1 MEKSEDLEET
11 QTISP
16 LDLDEENEN
25 KKKKPSKKTIIIAST
40 IAAIAV
46 LAGVGGY
53 AYASNSAYDSYAS
66 RVESAK
72 ESDSKLVKKIAEAQ
86 SLVKATKESDVLD
99 KTVLDSLS
107 KSVKTGETRK
117 GIPDVGNVAK
127 WNLWSI
133 SKAKTII
140 SNDMTEAD
148 DSINAIGKA
157 MRGVEASKTAK
168 QVKDAKAALDKTIT
182 DAENL
187 YKNSEGKVQDNK
199 TRESLKTAI
208 DNAKKT
214 SSDKKA
220 DVKSLTAANDTLSKA
235 VKSVNDSKNAK
246 AQADAQKQAQEQ
258 AQQAQAQAQSVG
270 TPSGGYSG
278 YAYPNVGGSY
288 SGGTSQSAPSYSNTG
303 SPSGGSVGGGTSNGG
318 TWDWKNAKDSV
329 GGGFSPITKDNINP
343 DGSATGGG
351 DSHGNMW

>member
-1 MEKSEDLEET
+1 MQGVEKGDHMGEEEKTPDVSEKSG
-11 QTISP
+11 
-16 LDLDEENEN
+16 
-25 KKKKPSKKTIIIAST
+25 KKRIIAAV
-40 IAAIAV
+40 AAVVVAI
-46 LAGVGGY
+46 AGVGGY

-107 KSVKTGETRK
+107 KSLKVGESRK
-117 GIPDVGNVAK
+117 GVPASSHAAK
-127 WNLWSI
+127 WNLWSV
-133 SKAKTII
+133 SKAKTIV
-140 SNDMTEAD
+140 SNDMTEAN

-157 MRGVEASKTAK
+157 MRGVESSKTAK
-168 QVKDAKAALDKTIT
+168 QVKDARTTLDKTV
-182 DAENL
+182 ESSESL
-187 YKNSEGKVQDNK
+187 YKDSEGKVQDDK

-220 DVKSLTAANDTLSKA
+220 DVKSLTTANDTLSKA

-258 AQQAQAQAQSVG
+258 AQVQAQSNG
-270 TPSGGYSG
+270 ASSETYSNSGYSNSGGSYSNNG
-278 YAYPNVGGSY
+278 GGSY
-288 SGGTSQSAPSYSNTG
+288 SGGSSQYTQPQNSNNCTQYGCNGYDYRKDFDSA
-303 SPSGGSVGGGTSNGG
+303 GGGT
-318 TWDWKNAKDSV
+318 A
-329 GGGFSPITKDNINP
+329 PITKDNINQ
-343 DGSATGGG
+343 DGSITIGG

>member
-1 MEKSEDLEET
+1 MRQYRNMRESRDKQAQKNTKHS
-11 QTISP
+11 
-16 LDLDEENEN
+16 N
-25 KKKKPSKKTIIIAST
+25 KNVIIAASA
-40 IAAIAV
+40 IAAIVV

-99 KTVLDSLS
+99 KTTLDELDR
-107 KSVKTGETRK
+107 SVKTGETRE
-117 GIPDVGNVAK
+117 GVPDAGDVAK
-127 WNLWSI
+127 WNLWSV
-133 SKAKTII
+133 SKANASV
-140 SNDMTEAD
+140 SNDMTEAN

-157 MRGVEASKTAK
+157 MGEVEASKTAK
-168 QVKDAKAALDKTIT
+168 QVKDAKDALDKTVES
-182 DAENL
+182 AESL
-187 YKNSEGKVQDNK
+187 YKDSEGKVQDDK

-214 SSDKKA
+214 SGDKKA
-220 DVKSLTAANDTLSKA
+220 DVKSLTASNDTLSKA
-235 VKSVNDSKNAK
+235 VKAVNDSKNAK

-258 AQQAQAQAQSVG
+258 AQQAQAVG

-288 SGGTSQSAPSYSNTG
+288 SGWASQSAPSYSNTG
-303 SPSGGSVGGGTSNGG
+303 SYSGGSVSGGTSNGG
-318 TWDWKNAKDSV
+318 TWDWKNAKDSM
-329 GGGFSPITKDNINP
+329 GGGFRPITKDNINA
-343 DGSATGGG
+343 DGSVTLGG
-351 DSHGNMW
+351 DSHGNTW

>member
-1 MEKSEDLEET
+1 MEKNEDLEET

-16 LDLDEENEN
+16 LDLDEANEN
-25 KKKKPSKKTIIIAST
+25 KKKRPRKKTVIIAST
-40 IAAIAV
+40 IAAIIV

-53 AYASNSAYDSYAS
+53 AYASNSAYGSYES

-99 KTVLDSLS
+99 KTVLDSLN
-107 KSVKTGETRK
+107 KSLKVGESRK
-117 GIPDVGNVAK
+117 GVPASSHAAK
-127 WNLWSI
+127 WNLWSV
-133 SKAKTII
+133 SKAKTIV
-140 SNDMTEAD
+140 SNDMAEAN

-157 MRGVEASKTAK
+157 MRGVESSKTAK
-168 QVKDAKAALDKTIT
+168 QVKDAKDALDKTIT

-187 YKNSEGKVQDNK
+187 YKDSEGKVQDDK

-208 DNAKKT
+208 DNAKK
-214 SSDKKA
+214 SSGDKKA

-258 AQQAQAQAQSVG
+258 AQVQAQSNG
-270 TPSGGYSG
+270 ASSETYSNSGYSNSGGSYSNNG
-278 YAYPNVGGSY
+278 GGSY
-288 SGGTSQSAPSYSNTG
+288 SGGSSQYTQPQNSNNCTQYGCNGYDYRKDFDSA
-303 SPSGGSVGGGTSNGG
+303 GGGT
-318 TWDWKNAKDSV
+318 A
-329 GGGFSPITKDNINP
+329 PITKDNINQ
-343 DGSATGGG
+343 DGSITIGG